1 MIMHG
6 TGLNFNTTPKTFQ
19 DCRSIHFWNFFLSIR
34 VLRPIR
40 TMKVL
45 FFIRVLMVFSE
56 RPVRSQASLTDI
68 RILSLSAACI
78 FYVSYILQPIS
89 EGRWYWL
96 FLSSIKLFFCHLIL
110 ISIFP
115 STGLYKSR
123 GYCGHKWCS
132 CHQKNR
138 HCYRNPGKS
147 PLPHVLSS

>member
-56 RPVRSQASLTDI
+56 RPVSSQASLTDI

-89 EGRWYWL
+89 AGRWYWL
-96 FLSSIKLFFCHLIL
+96 FLLSYGFYKRLPAGQYNFILCVAFLHNIPLLLVSCIHFDDFYLLRCFCLSPTFHSI
-110 ISIFP
+110 P
-115 STGLYKSR
+115 
-123 GYCGHKWCS
+123 
-132 CHQKNR
+132 
-138 HCYRNPGKS
+138 
-147 PLPHVLSS
+147 

>member
-6 TGLNFNTTPKTFQ
+6 TGFNFNTTPKTFQ

-56 RPVRSQASLTDI
+56 RPVSSQASLTDI

-123 GYCGHKWCS
+123 GS
-132 CHQKNR
+132 
-138 HCYRNPGKS
+138 S
-147 PLPHVLSS
+147 SLS

>member
-1 MIMHG
+1 MHG

-45 FFIRVLMVFSE
+45 LFISVRIVFSE
-56 RPVRSQASLTDI
+56 SPVSSQASLTDI

-96 FLSSIKLFFCHLIL
+96 FLLSYGFYKRLPAGQYNFILFFEQQKKTPK
-110 ISIFP
+110 IFFWF
-115 STGLYKSR
+115 LM
-123 GYCGHKWCS
+123 
-132 CHQKNR
+132 
-138 HCYRNPGKS
+138 
-147 PLPHVLSS
+147 SSYW

>member
-123 GYCGHKWCS
+123 GS
-132 CHQKNR
+132 
-138 HCYRNPGKS
+138 S
-147 PLPHVLSS
+147 SLS

>member
-6 TGLNFNTTPKTFQ
+6 TRLNFNTTPKTFQ

-56 RPVRSQASLTDI
+56 RPVSSQASLTDI

-78 FYVSYILQPIS
+78 FYISYILQPIS
-89 EGRWYWL
+89 AGKWYWL

>member
-96 FLSSIKLFFCHLIL
+96 FLLSYGFYKRTSCESLWFCFIYCAAFLHNIL
-110 ISIFP
+110 
-115 STGLYKSR
+115 
-123 GYCGHKWCS
+123 
-132 CHQKNR
+132 
-138 HCYRNPGKS
+138 
-147 PLPHVLSS
+147 PLPVSCIRSDDFCLLHYFYLSLVFRSIP

>member
-45 FFIRVLMVFSE
+45 FFIRILMVFSE